1 MNARTYANE
10 EQYHQ
15 WFIDNIT
22 EWTINQKTS
31 RLLVIGHE
39 ISLFGG
45 SVNGGLGSADLLA
58 VDEDGLLWL
67 IEAKLSSSA
76 EFGRVWDQLLRYRD
90 SMEHHNKWPAL
101 ERQMLK
107 FLCGKEKVKPASA
120 TIDKPESLK
129 NTILTWLIRIGRT
142 DIDANTFHN
151 NISEQMRN
159 GTLGLV
165 VLADSDVPITRKIA
179 DKYEHGGPKAYLV
192 AQPDHSGHILRC
204 VYYSH
209 AGQSIFRPQERTEF
223 YDRSYSKCTE
233 ANLKKLLAPQ
243 LRPLV
248 DEVIYPNLHMLGW
261 NGRAHLIRSKS
272 IAIAL
277 TFKSCEGETIS
288 VRIIDVGWSDAD
300 ASRVSSTNRVP
311 GTYGLKVNFRPVDLE
326 KIVGIDE
333 ALQTVRRWATEP
345 YKIGWRGRG
354 EGSRIHDTPMT
365 VDQYKKFA
373 KEFEYSP
380 TAGIKDFTKG
390 DEVERQALES
400 FFAFLMMIKGEI
412 EMICSRS
419 D

>member
-31 RLLVIGHE
+31 RLLIIGHE

-45 SVNGGLGSADLLA
+45 SVKGGLGSADLLA

-67 IEAKLSSSA
+67 IEAKISSSA
-76 EFGRVWDQLLRYRD
+76 EFGTVWNQLLRYRD
-90 SMEHHNKWPAL
+90 SMQRNNKWPAL

-107 FLCGKEKVKPASA
+107 FLCRKEKVEPHNT
-120 TIDKPESLK
+120 TIDKPKSLK
-129 NTILTWLIRIGRT
+129 KTISTWLAYIGRT
-142 DIDANTFHN
+142 DIDANTFYN

-159 GTLGLV
+159 GTFGLV
-165 VLADSDVPITRKIA
+165 VLADSDVQIAREKA

-192 AQPDHSGHILRC
+192 AQPDHSGHILKC

-223 YDRSYSKCTE
+223 YDRSYCKCTE
-233 ANLKKLLAPQ
+233 YNLKEFLAPQ
-243 LRPLV
+243 LRSLV
-248 DEVIYPNLHMLGW
+248 DEVIYPNLHILSW
-261 NGRAHLIRSKS
+261 NGRPHLIRNKS

-277 TFKSCEGETIS
+277 NFKSGEGETIP

-311 GTYGLKVNFRPVDLE
+311 GTYGLKVNFRAVDLE
-326 KIVGIDE
+326 KIVCIDE
-333 ALQTVRRWATEP
+333 ALRIVRRWATEL

-354 EGSRIHDTPMT
+354 AGSRIHDTPLT

-380 TAGIKDFTKG
+380 KADIKDFTKG

-400 FFAFLMMIKGEI
+400 FFNPLMKIKDEI
-412 EMICSRS
+412 EMICSKS